1 MALRSRGPQSSA
13 DLVRSSCCGGSNG
26 ESCEATEATAPAT
39 AEAATT
45 TTTTTAVMSPLRS
58 LELAAICALAI
69 LASVTAREL
78 DYEVFS
84 IVFGVAAAVAA
95 FESAR
100 SR

>member
-1 MALRSRGPQSSA
+1 MHR
-13 DLVRSSCCGGSNG
+13 
-26 ESCEATEATAPAT
+26 
-39 AEAATT
+39 
-45 TTTTTAVMSPLRS
+45 RS

-84 IVFGVAAAVAA
+84 VVFGVTAAFAA

-100 SR
+100 R